1 MAKKEQVKLTSII
14 SITQPKSKIAE
25 QFRMIRTNIK
35 FSMHDERLKTLMI
48 TSTTP
53 QEGKTT
59 ISINIAAVMADEGK
73 KVLLVDADMRRPQ
86 VAAAL
91 HLPQAKGLSTLIA
104 DSTTLVTDVIQEV
117 KEVAIDVITSGP
129 IPPNPS
135 ELLGTQRMS
144 AIIKELEATYDLI
157 IFDVPP
163 MLSVTDAQ
171 VMANKVGGVIMVI
184 RHNVA
189 YTADVIQAKHLLDLV
204 NANVVGAI
212 YNGAESNTGERSYYY
227 EYKADE

>member
-48 TSTTP
+48 TSTIP

-157 IFDVPP
+157 IFDMPP

-184 RHNVA
+184 RHDWIK
-189 YTADVIQAKHLLDLV
+189 TSI
-204 NANVVGAI
+204 
-212 YNGAESNTGERSYYY
+212 
-227 EYKADE
+227 